1 MIQVNALLECQ
12 RRLVEGADRS
22 TSHCA
27 KTNQLVMTAFASCAK
42 QTDLMRAYGWA
53 HELEAVQEL
62 VADLKPTL
70 A

>member
-1 MIQVNALLECQ
+1 VIQVNALLECQ

-22 TSHCA
+22 TSHYA
-27 KTNQLVMTAFASCAK
+27 KINQLVTTVFASCAK